1 MLVDG
6 YERVA
11 CYARYVIA
19 YYLYLV
25 VSGRIGPFQTF
36 SIRFSGFMVYILY
49 QQCGFC
55 GECYVGMLCGSS
67 HGYKRAEYEFVGL
80 YLV

>member
-36 SIRFSGFMVYILY
+36 SIRFRGFMVYILY
-49 QQCGFC
+49 QQCVFC
-55 GECYVGMLCGSS
+55 GEC
-67 HGYKRAEYEFVGL
+67 
-80 YLV
+80 